1 MNRRRQALQLCLD
14 SAVVVVIQIVDQLLL
29 EVLHGLKI
37 LQIQQLTFEQSKEIL
52 NHSIV
57 QTVALA
63 AHALSDSLV
72 TEHPLVLLVLVLPA
86 LVGVQDQI
94 RVIRNLL
101 KCHIQHGCHH
111 AQHRPLRN
119 RVADD
124 HCCRQRISILRK
136 RYPC

>member
-86 LVGVQDQI
+86 LV
-94 RVIRNLL
+94 LC
-101 KCHIQHGCHH
+101 K
-111 AQHRPLRN
+111 
-119 RVADD
+119 
-124 HCCRQRISILRK
+124 S
-136 RYPC
+136 

>member
-1 MNRRRQALQLCLD
+1 MSVNRRRQALQLCLD

-63 AHALSDSLV
+63 AHALSDSKFDVRQNLSDGLNNL
-72 TEHPLVLLVLVLPA
+72 TENNQPKKAINNRIPKRKFLQGAFYNEFRVLNYKKL
-86 LVGVQDQI
+86 I
-94 RVIRNLL
+94 
-101 KCHIQHGCHH
+101 IQ
-111 AQHRPLRN
+111 N
-119 RVADD
+119 IS
-124 HCCRQRISILRK
+124 ISILYLNHK
-136 RYPC
+136 